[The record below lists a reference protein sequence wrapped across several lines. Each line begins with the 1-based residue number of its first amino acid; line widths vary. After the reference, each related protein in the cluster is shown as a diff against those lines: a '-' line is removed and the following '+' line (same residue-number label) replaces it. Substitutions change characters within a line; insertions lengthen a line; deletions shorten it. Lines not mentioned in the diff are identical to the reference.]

1 MTAITAAAPAAAMAA
16 RVIFRRRA
24 RLRISSNV
32 PGGSENIFTLSNGGN
47 FGIAATPGFQGYII
61 AISNFQYCHAFA
73 FISDVGA
80 QRLAEGYVAIQ
91 LDVPGLNRTGIVGE
105 NEGH

>member
-1 MTAITAAAPAAAMAA
+1 
-16 RVIFRRRA
+16 
-24 RLRISSNV
+24 L
-32 PGGSENIFTLSNGGN
+32 IFTLSNGGN
-47 FGIAATPGFQGYII
+47 FGVPATPGFQGYII
-61 AISNFQYCHAFA
+61 AVAQFQFCHAFA

-91 LDVPGLNRTGIVGE
+91 LDLPLLNRTLQQGE

>member
-1 MTAITAAAPAAAMAA
+1 VPAGQE
-16 RVIFRRRA
+16 
-24 RLRISSNV
+24 L
-32 PGGSENIFTLSNGGN
+32 IFTLSNGGN
-47 FGIAATPGFQGYII
+47 FGVPATPGFQGYII
-61 AISNFQYCHAFA
+61 AVSQFQFCHAFA

-91 LDVPGLNRTGIVGE
+91 LDVPTLNRTGQLGE